1 MKLKLNLAKKKK
13 GFEVPGLDGFKNVMN
28 KLLGTGVDRYFKI
41 VNIAIVFLFLT
52 IIHYIRAYNK
62 RGSRYRNKNALY
74 MYYGFLVC
82 LIGFAVSINWIYIEY
97 VKNKKKKS
105 NSPLDVKVVGKK
117 NK

>member
-13 GFEVPGLDGFKNVMN
+13 GFELPGLDGFKNAVN
-28 KLLGTGVDRYFKI
+28 KLLGTGVERYFKI

-52 IIHYIRAYNK
+52 IIHYIRSFNK
-62 RGSRYRNKNALY
+62 RGSRYRNKGSLY

-105 NSPLDVKVVGKK
+105 NSPLDVKVGKK